1 MGKFQKV
8 LSPITINKTEFKNR
22 LWIPPMGTS
31 AVEPDGTATEEMVA
45 YFGNMAKG
53 GAGAVVLEVADVDEH
68 RRYNSTVLGLFDDK
82 FMPKYKEMIDAI
94 HDGGSKA
101 ISQLLH
107 AGPIPLIKNDP
118 TQYGPLCASSV
129 PHIYNL
135 NAIPQVITKEQMGE
149 IKQMFVDAALRVVRA
164 GIDGIEIHC
173 AHNHGLLGTFVSP
186 IHNKRTDEYGGN
198 LTCRIK
204 YPLEVI
210 EAVRKAV
217 GPDMV
222 LGVRISSAY
231 DEVDGITLED
241 SCRMAKMFEKAGI
254 NYIHVSNGSL
264 ITIANIQPPH
274 GSSQGLFA
282 NRAKAIKESVNI
294 PVGTIGRITDPEI
307 AEELLETGAADI
319 IFMGRAL
326 IADPELPNKIKE
338 GREED
343 IRPCIG
349 CNECVTAA
357 MYGNGF
363 YCAMNTLSGHE
374 LEGKIVCDENNKG
387 KKVLVIGGGPGGLEA
402 AKQAAIAGYDVT
414 LVEKANYLGG
424 QFELAAYPPTKQE
437 FTCGVKYLINQVE
450 KHGVDIRLNTE
461 ATKELVIDMKPDAV
475 IVATGGKP
483 IEAKWIT
490 ESGHSNVIG
499 AWDAIKGS
507 ANIGT
512 NIVVIGGGLVGCE
525 CADMI
530 AAPRYYRKQ
539 YARKVTVIEM
549 QDYVMAGDFT
559 PQRDQLMV
567 RLMDKNVDILEGAKV
582 KEISADSITY
592 VKDDETKTIKHVDT
606 IISAVGTQSVN
617 SLSEELKDLN
627 VPVITIGDAL
637 APRKI
642 HLATREA
649 ADAIKN
655 LKI

>member
-1 MGKFQKV
+1 MEKFKKA

-31 AVEPDGTATEEMVA
+31 AVKSDGTPTDEMVA
-45 YFGNMAKG
+45 YFGKMAKG
-53 GAGAVVLEVADVDEH
+53 GAGAVVIEVADVDEH
-68 RRYNSTVLGLFDDK
+68 RRYNSTVIGLFDDK
-82 FMPKYKEMIDAI
+82 FIPKYKEIVDAI

-135 NAIPQVITKEQMGE
+135 NAIPQVITKEQMAE
-149 IKQMFVDAALRVVRA
+149 IKQMYVDAALRVVRA
-164 GIDGIEIHC
+164 GVDGIEIHC
-173 AHNHGLLGTFVSP
+173 AHNHGLLGTFVSA

-198 LTCRIK
+198 LSSRMK
-204 YPLEVI
+204 YPLEIV
-210 EAVRKAV
+210 EAIREAV

-222 LGVRISSAY
+222 LGVRISTAY

-241 SCRMAKMFEKAGI
+241 SCRMARMFEKAGI
-254 NYIHVSNGSL
+254 NYIHASNGSL
-264 ITIANIQPPH
+264 ISLAKIQPPH
-274 GSSQGLFA
+274 GSPQGLFA
-282 NRAKAIKESVNI
+282 KRAKAIKESVNI

-307 AEELLETGAADI
+307 AEELLEADMADI

-343 IRPCIG
+343 IRPCLG
-349 CNECVTAA
+349 CNECVTAS
-357 MYGNGF
+357 MFGNGF
-363 YCAMNTLSGHE
+363 FCAMNTLAGHE
-374 LEGKIVCDENNKG
+374 LEGEVVYDANNKG

-402 AKQAAIAGYDVT
+402 ATQAAIAGYDVT

-424 QFELAAYPPTKQE
+424 LFELAAYPPTKQE
-437 FTCGVKYLINQVE
+437 YACGVKYLINQAK

-461 ATKELVIDMKPDAV
+461 ATKEFVVDMKPNAV

-490 ESGHSNVIG
+490 ESGHPNVIS
-499 AWDAIKGS
+499 AWDAIRGS
-507 ANIGT
+507 ANIGI

-539 YARKVTVIEM
+539 YARKVTVLEM
-549 QDYVMAGDFT
+549 QDYVMADDFT

-567 RLMDKNVDILEGAKV
+567 RLMDKNVDILEGATV

-592 VKDDETKTIKHVDT
+592 LQDGETKTIKHVDT

-617 SLSEELKDLN
+617 GLTEELKVLD
-627 VPVITIGDAL
+627 VPVITIGDAVK
-637 APRKI
+637 PRKI
-642 HLATREA
+642 HFATREA
-649 ADAIKN
+649 VDAIKK

>member
-1 MGKFQKV
+1 MEKFQKV

-31 AVEPDGTATEEMVA
+31 AVKPDGTPTDDMVA
-45 YFGNMAKG
+45 YFSNMAKG

-68 RRYNSTVLGLFDDK
+68 RRYNSTVIGMFDDK
-82 FMPKYKEMIDAI
+82 FIPKYKEMVDAI

-135 NAIPQVITKEQMGE
+135 NAIPQSITKEQMAE
-149 IKQMFVDAALRVVRA
+149 IKQMFVDAAIRVVRA
-164 GIDGIEIHC
+164 GVDGIEIHC
-173 AHNHGLLGTFVSP
+173 AHNHGLLGTFVSA

-198 LTCRIK
+198 LTCRMK
-204 YPLEVI
+204 YPLEIV
-210 EAVRKAV
+210 EAIRQAV

-222 LGVRISSAY
+222 LGVRMSSAY
-231 DEVDGITLED
+231 DEVDGLTLED
-241 SCRMAKMFEKAGI
+241 SCRMARMFEKAGI
-254 NYIHVSNGSL
+254 DYIHATHGSL
-264 ITIANIQPPH
+264 ISSANIMLPH
-274 GSSQGLFA
+274 GTPQGFFA

-307 AEELLETGAADI
+307 AEELLEAGVADI

-326 IADPELPNKIKE
+326 IVDPELPNKIKE

-343 IRPCIG
+343 IRPCLG

-357 MYGNGF
+357 MFGNGF
-363 YCAMNTLSGHE
+363 YCSMNTLSGHE
-374 LEGKIVCDENNKG
+374 LEGEVVYDENNKG
-387 KKVLVIGGGPGGLEA
+387 KKVLIIGGGPGGLEA

-414 LVEKANYLGG
+414 LVEKENYLGG

-437 FTCGVKYLINQVE
+437 YACGVKYLINQAK

-461 ATKELVIDMKPDAV
+461 ATKEFVVDMKPDAV

-483 IEAKWIT
+483 IEVKWIT
-490 ESGHSNVIG
+490 ESAHPNVIG
-499 AWDAIKGS
+499 AWDAIRGS
-507 ANIGT
+507 ANIGI

-530 AAPRYYRKQ
+530 AAPHYCRQQ

-549 QDYVMAGDFT
+549 QDYVMADDFT
-559 PQRDQLMV
+559 PQRAQMMV

-592 VKDDETKTIKHVDT
+592 VKDGEIKTVKHVDT

-617 SLSEELKDLN
+617 GLTEQLKDLD
-627 VPVITIGDAL
+627 VPVITIGDAV

-642 HLATREA
+642 HFATREA
-649 ADAIKN
+649 VVAVKN